1 MINTDIM
8 PFLVALK
15 INNNRDWFAD
25 NKELY
30 EKAKTQA
37 NIFFK
42 NLGEEL
48 HRIDNIRFQKM
59 FRIYR
64 DVRFSKDKSP
74 YKTHFGAD
82 FIRIQ
87 PHNRGSFYVHI
98 EPDNMFVGGG
108 FWNPNKTDLQRIRR
122 AIELEDNLQYI
133 LHDTQKCGIEFG
145 HAFGDPPL
153 KTAPKGFDKE
163 HPRIKLICH
172 KQFLLKKDIDYKTTI
187 SPASLM
193 QQIVEEYRIML
204 PFFDYMTEVLTTN
217 ENGESII
224 DEN

>member
-1 MINTDIM
+1 M
-8 PFLVALK
+8 PFLSALTR
-15 INNNRDWFAD
+15 NNHREWFAD

-37 NIFFK
+37 HDFFK

-48 HRIDNIRFQKM
+48 NSIDKIRFQKM

-82 FIRIQ
+82 FIRHQ
-87 PHNRGSFYVHI
+87 PYNRGSFYVHL
-98 EPDNMFVGGG
+98 EPNNTFVGGG
-108 FWNPNKTDLQRIRR
+108 FWNPNKTDLQRIRK
-122 AIELEDNLQYI
+122 AIEIENDLELI
-133 LHDTQKCGIEFG
+133 LKEATSKGVIFG

-153 KTAPKGFDKE
+153 KTAPKGFDKQ
-163 HPRIKLICH
+163 HPRIALICH
-172 KQFLLKKDIDYKTTI
+172 KQFLLKKDIDYKTVL
-187 SPASLM
+187 SPTFVE
-193 QQIVEEYRIML
+193 QIVKEYQIML
-204 PFFDYMTEVLTTN
+204 PFFYYMTEVLTTN

-224 DEN
+224 DET